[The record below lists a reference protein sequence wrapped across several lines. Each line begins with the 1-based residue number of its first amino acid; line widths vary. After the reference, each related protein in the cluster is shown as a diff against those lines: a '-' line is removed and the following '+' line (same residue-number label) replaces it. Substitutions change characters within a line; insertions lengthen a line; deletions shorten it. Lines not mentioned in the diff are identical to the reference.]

1 MNVDNIVIVVVPQVK
16 VDYRYW
22 FPKFKQF
29 KTKTSKYQVHDA
41 ENFCVIGDK
50 VVIKQCQPLSVLKH
64 YYVRNVVNPFPR
76 DTYYKEGVEKKEM
89 SE

>member
-1 MNVDNIVIVVVPQVK
+1 MILILLVCDQVK

-29 KTKTSKYQVHDA
+29 KTKTSKYQVHDG

-50 VVIKQCQPLSVLKH
+50 VVIKQC
-64 YYVRNVVNPFPR
+64 
-76 DTYYKEGVEKKEM
+76 
-89 SE
+89 